1 MARPLN
7 SQRLQLLLVL
17 LACYVCSA
25 HAAVL
30 SSPTT
35 SSLAKVARLPFK
47 RHGGGGEDED
57 EHDHESDAVECY
69 AAGVEDWNKGLH
81 IGAIFIVLAT
91 SGLGVYLPV
100 LGHYIP
106 QLHIPRTAM
115 TLGKHLGT
123 GVIIATALVHMLPGG
138 YESLGDPCIGGRMGN
153 YGGWP
158 GVLAMMAI
166 FAMHLI
172 EFVLSNHAM
181 GKHGHSHGMSA
192 DIHDSTVNDKV
203 DVEVGAAEADSNQ
216 TASIHG
222 NTGKRLSLSDSQLD
236 NVEQNIVNSQGIA
249 APISAGKQ
257 RQENCD
263 AVAVHTH
270 HTHVHGASFIE
281 NTTSLKNHQH
291 KISTYILELG
301 ICLHSVIIGLTLSVT
316 TGTGFKTLLVAIV
329 FHQFCEGLAL
339 GSRISE
345 VQYLRWAFARAIIS
359 ATLFMLVTPLGMVI
373 GIGIRHS
380 YAPSSPSSLITMGV
394 LDSLSAGILLYTGLV
409 NLLAEEFG
417 TLEFRGYRT
426 TKKVACFAATFIGA
440 GIMALI
446 GKWA

>member
-1 MARPLN
+1 MSRSL
-7 SQRLQLLLVL
+7 STQRLQLLIAI
-17 LACYVCSA
+17 LACYACSA
-25 HAAVL
+25 HAATL
-30 SSPTT
+30 SS
-35 SSLAKVARLPFK
+35 SSSPLDNAAHLAFK
-47 RHGGGGEDED
+47 RHGAGGEE
-57 EHDHESDAVECY
+57 EHDHESNEIECY
-69 AAGVEDWNKGLH
+69 AAGIEDWNKGLH
-81 IGAIFIVLAT
+81 IGAIFIVLVTA
-91 SGLGVYLPV
+91 GVGVYLPV

-138 YESLGDPCIGGRMGN
+138 YESLGNPCIGGRMGN

-181 GKHGHSHGMSA
+181 GKHSHSHGIPA
-192 DIHDSTVNDKV
+192 ELHDSNVAHMAS
-203 DVEVGAAEADSNQ
+203 AAEDDSNQ
-216 TASIHG
+216 TASINGASGDQH
-222 NTGKRLSLSDSQLD
+222 SSDSHLD
-236 NVEQNIVNSQGIA
+236 KMEQGVIDRQ
-249 APISAGKQ
+249 ISAAAKSAGQ
-257 RQENCD
+257 QGQENCD

-281 NTTSLKNHQH
+281 SPGSLKAHQQ

-345 VQYLRWAFARAIIS
+345 IQYLRWAFTRAIVS
-359 ATLFMLVTPLGMVI
+359 ASLFMLVTPLGMVI

-380 YAPSSPSSLITMGV
+380 YAPSSPSSLITIGV
-394 LDSLSAGILLYTGLV
+394 LDSLSAGILLYSGLV

-426 TKKVACFAATFIGA
+426 TKKIACFAATFIGA
-440 GIMALI
+440 GVMALI

>member
-1 MARPLN
+1 MTRSLSP
-7 SQRLQLLLVL
+7 QRLQLLLAL
-17 LACYVCSA
+17 LACCACGA
-25 HAAVL
+25 HAAAL
-30 SSPTT
+30 SSPN
-35 SSLAKVARLPFK
+35 SAPLAKAAHLAFK
-47 RHGGGGEDED
+47 RHGGAAEE
-57 EHDHESDAVECY
+57 EHDHEFDEAECY

-81 IGAIFIVLAT
+81 IGAIFIVLVTA
-91 SGLGVYLPV
+91 GLGVYLPV

-106 QLHIPRTAM
+106 QLRIPRTAM

-138 YESLGDPCIGGRMGN
+138 YESLGDPCIGSRMGN

-166 FAMHLI
+166 FGMHLI

-181 GKHGHSHGMSA
+181 GKHGHSHGMPA
-192 DIHDSTVNDKV
+192 DLHDSNVTRKGD
-203 DVEVGAAEADSNQ
+203 AEDDSNQ

-222 NTGKRLSLSDSQLD
+222 AAGAQHSSDSHLGKL
-236 NVEQNIVNSQGIA
+236 EQGVADRQNTAAVPAGQQG
-249 APISAGKQ
+249 
-257 RQENCD
+257 QENCD

-281 NTTSLKNHQH
+281 SPASFKAHQH
-291 KISTYILELG
+291 RISTYILELG

-316 TGTGFKTLLVAIV
+316 TGSGFKTLLIAIV

-345 VQYLRWAFARAIIS
+345 VQYLRWAFTRAIIS
-359 ATLFMLVTPLGMVI
+359 ASLFMLVTPLGMVI

-380 YAPSSPSSLITMGV
+380 YAPSSPSSLITTGV
-394 LDSLSAGILLYTGLV
+394 LDSLSAGILLYSGLV

-417 TLEFRGYRT
+417 TLEFRGYST
-426 TKKVACFAATFIGA
+426 TKKIACFAATFIGA
-440 GIMALI
+440 GVMALI

>member
-1 MARPLN
+1 MTRRLK
-7 SQRLQLLLVL
+7 QLHLQLLLVL
-17 LACYVCSA
+17 LVCCVCSA
-25 HAAVL
+25 QAAVL

-35 SSLAKVARLPFK
+35 PLAKVARMAFK
-47 RHGGGGEDED
+47 RHGGAGKDEE
-57 EHDHESDAVECY
+57 EHDHESDEVECY

-138 YESLGDPCIGGRMGN
+138 YENLGDPCIGGRMGD

-192 DIHDSTVNDKV
+192 DIHNSTVNGKV
-203 DVEVGAAEADSNQ
+203 DVEAGVAEADSNQ
-216 TASIHG
+216 TASTQED
-222 NTGKRLSLSDSQLD
+222 TGGQLSMSSHLD
-236 NVEQNIVNSQGIA
+236 DMEKNVNSHDTVTQTI
-249 APISAGKQ
+249 GKQ
-257 RQENCD
+257 KEDCD

-281 NTTSLKNHQH
+281 NSGSHKAHQH